1 MRNSG
6 TIKRKTKETD
16 ITCELELD
24 GSGIAKL
31 DTKIGFFDH
40 MLNTLTKHGGF
51 DLNFTCNGD
60 INVDT
65 HHSVEDSGIVLGM
78 AFNKALA
85 SKDGIQRY
93 ASFTMAMDDALVL
106 CAIDLC
112 GRSFYESNAKFDT
125 ATCGDFETET
135 TDEFFRSFA
144 DNAKMNLHFV
154 ILRGENAHHIIEA
167 MFKALARCIREA
179 IDINPKLKGSL
190 STKGV
195 I

>member
-1 MRNSG
+1 MRSSEL
-6 TIKRKTKETD
+6 KRETKETK
-16 ITCELELD
+16 ISVSLNLD
-24 GSGIAKL
+24 GEGIAKV

-40 MLNTLTKHGGF
+40 MLNTLAKHSGM
-51 DLNFTCNGD
+51 DLNVKCDGD
-60 INVDT
+60 VNVDT
-65 HHSVEDSGIVLGM
+65 HHSVEDTGIVLGE
-78 AFNKALA
+78 AFNNALA
-85 SKDGIQRY
+85 DKNGINRY

-112 GRSFYESNAKFDT
+112 GRSYYESNAKFDT
-125 ATCGDFETET
+125 PKCGDFETET

-154 ILRGENAHHIIEA
+154 ILRGDNAHHIIEA
-167 MFKALARCIREA
+167 MFKSLARCIREA
-179 IDINPKLKGSL
+179 ISQNPNLKGSL

>member
-1 MRNSG
+1 MR
-6 TIKRKTKETD
+6 KALVERKTKETD
-16 ITCELELD
+16 IKIELNLD
-24 GSGIAKL
+24 GEGKYNIDSG
-31 DTKIGFFDH
+31 IGFFDH
-40 MLNTLTKHGGF
+40 MLEALSKHSGF
-51 DLNFTCNGD
+51 DLNVKCNGD
-60 INVDT
+60 LKVDS
-65 HHSVEDSGIVLGM
+65 HHTVEDTGIVLGD
-78 AFNKALA
+78 AFNKALV
-85 SKDGIQRY
+85 SKDGINRY

-112 GRSFYESNAKFDT
+112 GRSYYESNAKFDT
-125 ATCGDFETET
+125 PKCGEFETET

-167 MFKALARCIREA
+167 MFKSLARCIREA
-179 IDINPKLKGSL
+179 IEINPKLKGSL

>member
-1 MRNSG
+1 MRKSEVN
-6 TIKRKTKETD
+6 RKTKETD
-16 ITCELELD
+16 IKVKLNLD
-24 GSGIAKL
+24 GEGKAVLNSG
-31 DTKIGFFDH
+31 IGFFDH
-40 MLNTLTKHGGF
+40 MLNTLAKHSFMDIELECKG
-51 DLNFTCNGD
+51 DLH
-60 INVDT
+60 VDT
-65 HHSVEDSGIVLGM
+65 HHSVEDCGIVLGD
-78 AFNKALA
+78 AFNKALV
-85 SKDGIQRY
+85 SKDGINRY

-112 GRSFYESNAKFDT
+112 GRSYYESNAKFDT
-125 ATCGDFETET
+125 PKCGDFENET

-167 MFKALARCIREA
+167 MFKSLARCIREA
-179 IDINPKLKGSL
+179 IDVNPKLKGSL